1 MLLIASFPPLSL
13 SLSRSLNLSP
23 SPPFSSPHCAS
34 AFTLRLTSSPHSVH
48 RPLSPDMYPLD
59 LTCTLKRELGQSLLT
74 LYRITTAR
82 PAAPSP
88 LSSAPYLPL
97 AAAHPP
103 APTHRVAA
111 QAISPRCSRLR
122 RCAPRR
128 SAWSPSTHRS
138 KGQFFDVRGTGPLLA
153 SHHTACRLTL
163 ARLLMSLSGQRRCRL
178 IVLNSPRPL
187 VARHFLPN
195 VASAALLDERALAT
209 CYSPSHDSPSTSYFI
224 PREAWL
230 RATLLKTGSARLACC
245 SRFIGSQHQHYVP
258 HAVCCPPLFLSI
270 SNTRFLRAFFM
281 LNAWISRFRR
291 SFSGSSSIVV
301 FNGPIYG
308 IAMKEY
314 ESSSIF
320 SSKFVRVKESG
331 VCVCGAMQS
340 VLVRNP

>member
-111 QAISPRCSRLR
+111 QAI
-122 RCAPRR
+122 
-128 SAWSPSTHRS
+128 
-138 KGQFFDVRGTGPLLA
+138 V
-153 SHHTACRLTL
+153 
-163 ARLLMSLSGQRRCRL
+163 
-178 IVLNSPRPL
+178 
-187 VARHFLPN
+187 
-195 VASAALLDERALAT
+195 AALLALAT
-209 CYSPSHDSPSTSYFI
+209 LCSASIRLVSINPSVQ
-224 PREAWL
+224 R
-230 RATLLKTGSARLACC
+230 
-245 SRFIGSQHQHYVP
+245 
-258 HAVCCPPLFLSI
+258 
-270 SNTRFLRAFFM
+270 
-281 LNAWISRFRR
+281 
-291 SFSGSSSIVV
+291 
-301 FNGPIYG
+301 
-308 IAMKEY
+308 
-314 ESSSIF
+314 
-320 SSKFVRVKESG
+320 
-331 VCVCGAMQS
+331 S
-340 VLVRNP
+340 VLRCAWHGAAAGQPPHRLPLNLGATFDEPLRPEALPTDCAQFTPALGRSPLPAECRLCGLA